1 MEVTLVRWP
10 EESSRLDALREHDA
24 PRLLLVEEG
33 VDPPTSADCLEDWV
47 LLPAEDTEVAARVR
61 TLERRKAEHTID
73 RPELDEN
80 GVLRRGAAWVA
91 LPPVEARLFAAL
103 LERMGRVTTR
113 NDLNSA
119 GWPVEAPDRNVL
131 DVHILHLRR
140 KTAPLGLAI
149 RTIRSRGYLLEAVNP
164 PPTEPLD
171 GNGHG
176 ARNGGGRRLVSE
188 R

>member
-1 MEVTLVRWP
+1 MVHYPAERD
-10 EESSRLDALREHDA
+10 RLDALRQEDA
-24 PRLLLVEEG
+24 PRLLLVEE
-33 VDPPTSADCLEDWV
+33 DEPPPQVLDCLEDWV
-47 LLPAEDTEVAARVR
+47 RLPVSDADLDARKHALATR
-61 TLERRKAEHTID
+61 HEEHSPE

-119 GWPVEAPDRNVL
+119 GWPEEAPDRNVL

-140 KTAPLGLAI
+140 KTAALGLAI
-149 RTIRSRGYLLEAVNP
+149 RTIRSRGYLLEAVGP
-164 PPTEPLD
+164 APDAPL
-171 GNGHG
+171 NGRG
-176 ARNGGGRRLVSE
+176 TAAPLSAPARA
-188 R
+188 

>member
-1 MEVTLVRWP
+1 MEVALVRWP
-10 EESSRLDALREHDA
+10 TESTRLEALREQDL
-24 PRLLLVEEG
+24 PRLLLVEDDAE
-33 VDPPTSADCLEDWV
+33 PPLSADCLEDWV
-47 LLPAEDTEVAARVR
+47 RVPAADADVQARVR
-61 TLERRKAEHTID
+61 ALELRQAEHAPD

-80 GVLRRGAAWVA
+80 GVLRRGAAWVS

-113 NDLNSA
+113 NDLNAA

-149 RTIRSRGYLLEAVNP
+149 RTIRSRGYLLEAVNA
-164 PPTEPLD
+164 PPTEPLN
-171 GNGHG
+171 GNGAAS
-176 ARNGGGRRLVSE
+176 ARGLVAGR
-188 R
+188 